1 VIIVTGFGS
10 LETAMEAIR
19 KGAYDYITKPFK
31 LDEIKIVVQNAC
43 EKIRLVRQN
52 QALVENLKQAYQ
64 ELNALKSS
72 REELSTRVERINKR
86 MSESQ
91 EKIAENIFNLQNLP
105 ASLPGTYYL
114 RRRRTDKGYILVELE
129 KLGKLRDEG
138 IITEE
143 EFQLCK
149 NRFLSEL

>member
-1 VIIVTGFGS
+1 
-10 LETAMEAIR
+10 
-19 KGAYDYITKPFK
+19 
-31 LDEIKIVVQNAC
+31 
-43 EKIRLVRQN
+43 
-52 QALVENLKQAYQ
+52 
-64 ELNALKSS
+64 
-72 REELSTRVERINKR
+72 
-86 MSESQ
+86 
-91 EKIAENIFNLQNLP
+91 
-105 ASLPGTYYL
+105 L